1 MMCSGAAAQWAGGH
15 TEVALR
21 EDVFEIACVRAVD
34 AEDDVAR
41 PEGGPTKT
49 GGGSIHNKINGLDL
63 NTGTCSA
70 C

>member
-41 PEGGPTKT
+41 PEGGADENW
-49 GGGSIHNKINGLDL
+49 GRMHHKIDVLDL